1 MLEAIYI
8 AGHGGQGTLST
19 GQLLASACLKE
30 GKFVT
35 YLPFYGVEKRG
46 GVSNCGVT
54 ISEQIISSPFVTE
67 PTVLIAMNNLS
78 LERYEN
84 AVVPEGLLI
93 INSSLVEKDVA
104 RKDVRVVSIPANEEA
119 EQMGN
124 PMVANNIILG
134 ALLELTGVV
143 SIQTVAESLKEVL
156 PERHHS
162 KIPANVRALERG
174 AELARRYKT
183 CRVCPRLE

>member
-1 MLEAIYI
+1 MMEAVYI

-19 GQLLASACLKE
+19 GQLLANACLKE
-30 GKFVT
+30 GKFVA

-54 ISEQIISSPFVTE
+54 ISDQRISSPFVTE
-67 PTVLIAMNNLS
+67 PTVLIAMNSIS
-78 LERYEN
+78 LERYES
-84 AVVPEGLLI
+84 AVVPGGLVI
-93 INSSLVEKDVA
+93 TNSSLVETAVA
-104 RKDVRVVSIPANEEA
+104 RNDVRAVSIPANEEA
-119 EQMGN
+119 EQMGD

-143 SIQTVAESLKEVL
+143 SIQTVTESLKEVL
-156 PERHHS
+156 PERHHG

-174 AELARRYKT
+174 AELARRYKNSF
-183 CRVCPRLE
+183 LK

>member
-1 MLEAIYI
+1 MMEAIYI

-30 GKFVT
+30 GKFVS

-54 ISEQIISSPFVTE
+54 ISDRQISSPFVTE
-67 PTVLIAMNNLS
+67 PTVLIAMNSLS

-84 AVVPEGLLI
+84 AVIPGGLI
-93 INSSLVEKDVA
+93 ITNSSLVEQTVS
-104 RKDVRVVSIPANEEA
+104 RKDVRVMPIPANEEA
-119 EQMGN
+119 EQMGD
-124 PMVANNIILG
+124 PLMANNIILG

-143 SIQTVAESLKEVL
+143 SIQAVAESLKEVL

-162 KIPANVRALERG
+162 KIPMNVKALERG
-174 AELARRYKT
+174 AELARQHT
-183 CRVCPRLE
+183 